1 MKVFGPDNKEMMA
14 ISVIERQGYDLVL
27 KGKIF
32 GTMPLTAKVR
42 PEEVRA
48 ALKLLD
54 FRTKLFILTLPFR
67 RAKAPEPR
75 K

>member
-1 MKVFGPDNKEMMA
+1 MKVYGTDNKELMA
-14 ISVIERQGYDLVL
+14 ISAITRQGNELIV

-32 GTMPLTAKVR
+32 GAMPLTAKLR

-54 FRTKLFILTLPFR
+54 FRTILFILTMAFR
-67 RAKAPEPR
+67 DGT
-75 K
+75 